1 MLLLFY
7 HLGIWL
13 LQKDVVQCI
22 LFFEISLIL
31 YFNLT
36 DFCRV
41 LGAFTYP
48 RAVILL
54 LSFSLLSLMP
64 CPDIRTAGFNC
75 QIMMLQELRLSFA
88 QRLLLPQ
95 RCLLPNRT
103 LCSLS
108 FSLTS
113 GPHRNPV
120 RSGLSPL
127 LYRQGS
133 YASEGDIIEPMML
146 IVLALWYNFV
156 LGCESVV
163 EGRTWV

>member
-1 MLLLFY
+1 MY
-7 HLGIWL
+7 PI
-13 LQKDVVQCI
+13 
-22 LFFEISLIL
+22 FEISLIL

-36 DFCRV
+36 DSCRV

-54 LSFSLLSLMP
+54 LSFSLLNLMP

-88 QRLLLPQ
+88 YWLLLPQ
-95 RCLLPNRT
+95 RRLFPNRP

-120 RSGLSPL
+120 RSGLLPL
-127 LYRQGS
+127 LYRQGN
-133 YASEGDIIEPMML
+133 YASEGDIIEPVTLMYL
-146 IVLALWYNFV
+146 LSDITLF
-156 LGCESVV
+156 
-163 EGRTWV
+163 

>member
-1 MLLLFY
+1 MY
-7 HLGIWL
+7 PI
-13 LQKDVVQCI
+13 
-22 LFFEISLIL
+22 FEISLIL

-36 DFCRV
+36 DSFRV

-54 LSFSLLSLMP
+54 LSFSLLNLMP

-88 QRLLLPQ
+88 YWLLLPQ
-95 RCLLPNRT
+95 RRLFPNRT

-127 LYRQGS
+127 LYRQGN
-133 YASEGDIIEPMML
+133 YASEGDVIEPVTLMYL
-146 IVLALWYNFV
+146 LSDITLF
-156 LGCESVV
+156 
-163 EGRTWV
+163 

>member
-1 MLLLFY
+1 MTSSEGCCSMY
-7 HLGIWL
+7 PI
-13 LQKDVVQCI
+13 
-22 LFFEISLIL
+22 FEISLIL

-41 LGAFTYP
+41 LGALTYP

-64 CPDIRTAGFNC
+64 CPEIWTAEFNC

-88 QRLLLPQ
+88 YWLLLPQ
-95 RCLLPNRT
+95 RCLFPNQT

-120 RSGLSPL
+120 RSGLSQL
-127 LYRQGS
+127 LCRQGN
-133 YASEGDIIEPMML
+133 YASEGDVIEPMTFMYL
-146 IVLALWYNFV
+146 LFN
-156 LGCESVV
+156 
-163 EGRTWV
+163 RTLF